1 VTLVQLRALLAVV
14 EARSFSV
21 AAERLALTQSGVS
34 HAIAVLEAELG
45 ATLLLRERTGPVP
58 TAIGERVLG
67 HAREVLRRL
76 EHIQQEVAAADGH
89 ATGKVRLGTPPSVAA
104 RPLPRMV
111 AELRRRHPRIDV
123 VVFEGSDQEVDA
135 WLRSGVIDVGI
146 SPLPKP
152 GFDSLDLVADEMLV
166 VLPAGHALA
175 GRRAVRLRDVVG
187 DPFIMSKGGCEPLIR
202 DLYRAAGLEPRV
214 QHEVRDMSTILGMVQ
229 ERLGITVVPALAL
242 PPRTARLRAL
252 PLEPRARRRLGL
264 CVRGLATCAPA
275 VATFTRAAHAWARG
289 RR

>member
-34 HAIAVLEAELG
+34 HAIATLEAELG
-45 ATLLLRERTGPVP
+45 AMLLLRERAGPVP
-58 TAIGERVLG
+58 TALGERVLG

-104 RPLPRMV
+104 RSLPRMV
-111 AELRRRHPRIDV
+111 AELRRRHPRIEV

-135 WLRSGVIDVGI
+135 WLRSGVVDVGI

-166 VLPAGHALA
+166 VLPAAHALA
-175 GRRAVRLRDVVG
+175 GRRAVRLRNVAT

-202 DLYRAAGLEPRV
+202 DLYRAAGLTPRV
-214 QHEVRDMSTILGMVQ
+214 QHEVRDVSTILGMVQ
-229 ERLGITVVPALAL
+229 EGLGITVVPALAL
-242 PPRTARLRAL
+242 PPRTARVRAL

-264 CVRGLATCAPA
+264 CVRSLATCPPA
-275 VATFTRAAHAWARG
+275 VATFARAAHAWAR
-289 RR
+289 RRR